1 MNQHTTNTFIIGHT
15 QPRPEE
21 PRAENFP
28 SHALKIDI
36 PTLLDTRMIV
46 CANSGGGK
54 SWLFRLIAERAGK
67 SVSTWVIDPEGEYAT
82 LREWLDIAVVGG
94 KGEIPL
100 TVNSAAMTARRL
112 YEASVG
118 AVFDLSD
125 LDIDEKRACVERIV
139 IELLRVSKRPTHS
152 LFFFV
157 DEAHQLC
164 PQVGT
169 VESSAAIK
177 RIMDS
182 GRKREICGM
191 LATQRVTKLHNDA
204 IGEARNVAIGLTN
217 LGADQERAG
226 DLLGMNKQQ
235 RGLLSRVGKGEFYL
249 YGPSVLAEGVQFF
262 KSDQVR
268 TTHPQVG
275 QRSLMQV
282 PPASEAMQKLLGK
295 LGDLPAQA
303 QEEVR
308 EIETL
313 RRENARLQYEIKA
326 RPTQIQVPEPR
337 VEIQVIEKPVL
348 NGEVKE
354 FVASA
359 RDVIQ
364 VLTAFPERMAEILNP
379 TFKPLNESLGK
390 VLTKVEQVQNWQAP
404 APAPPREFVRVPNPT
419 PLYQTPRSS
428 PPTRPAQSG
437 AGALNGTEGL
447 TNPQQR
453 ILDALAEF
461 EALGITMPHKSN
473 VAVFS
478 DQSPRSSGFQNN
490 LGRLRTLH
498 YIAYQGSG
506 RVMLTD
512 AGRAFANPAGAI
524 RTLQDLH
531 HAWYARLTRPQSK
544 ILEQIIAAYPH
555 PVGKN
560 ELAERAGQSATSS
573 GYQNNLGAL
582 RSLGLLDYP
591 RAGFVVATTLLF
603 PDGLR

>member
-1 MNQHTTNTFIIGHT
+1 MTNTFIIGHT

-28 SHALKIDI
+28 RALKIDI

-54 SWLFRLIAERAGK
+54 SWLFRLIAERVGK

-125 LDIDEKRACVERIV
+125 LDIDEKRACVERIAM
-139 IELLRVSKRPTHS
+139 ELLRVSKRPTHS

-282 PPASEAMQKLLGK
+282 PPASEAMQKILGK

-303 QEEVR
+303 EEEAR

-337 VEIQVIEKPVL
+337 VEIQVVEKPVL
-348 NGEVKE
+348 NGQLPRLEAIFERAPEIIEPVARVGDQLVAWGNDFNAALREVRDAINA
-354 FVASA
+354 FQARPPMPNNSRSTPTQMVARA
-359 RDVIQ
+359 IVRA
-364 VLTAFPERMAEILNP
+364 TAPQP
-379 TFKPLNESLGK
+379 
-390 VLTKVEQVQNWQAP
+390 
-404 APAPPREFVRVPNPT
+404 RVPQVTAEAP
-419 PLYQTPRSS
+419 SV
-428 PPTRPAQSG
+428 A
-437 AGALNGTEGL
+437 AEGL
-447 TNPQQR
+447 TKPQQR
-453 ILDALAEF
+453 ILDALALF
-461 EALGITMPHKSN
+461 QSLGIDAPDKSN
-473 VAVFS
+473 VAVFA
-478 DQSPRSSGFQNN
+478 DASPSSSAYQNN
-490 LGRLRTLH
+490 LGRLRTMALVD
-498 YIAYQGSG
+498 YPGAGKLA
-506 RVMLTD
+506 LTPGG
-512 AGRAFANPAGAI
+512 AAQANPPQRIATLADLHNAWFAKLSEPKNKILRALITVYPHALTKEQCAEFAGA
-524 RTLQDLH
+524 
-531 HAWYARLTRPQSK
+531 
-544 ILEQIIAAYPH
+544 
-555 PVGKN
+555 
-560 ELAERAGQSATSS
+560 SATSS
-573 GYQNNLGAL
+573 AYQNNLGNL
-582 RSLGLLDYP
+582 RSLGLIDYRP
-591 RAGFVVATTLLF
+591 QGHVVATKLLF
-603 PDGLR
+603 PEGLR